1 MQFVHFLQASIFV
14 LSSWLHWWLH
24 NHGAVDL
31 FGFQNNYH
39 IDDISFGIARLEW
52 NSNFQLSSSLHCIAP
67 PFLCDCCSPRTRCCR
82 AFQIWWQECP
92 VKSSLLCHGGG
103 VDQNV
108 CWPSPCWGPSQGGST
123 CFVTFSQPKTFNKI
137 YVWRCDQFEGDTNNT
152 ITCSLSVGN
161 YRFIWNIN
169 SWICLSI
176 YNDIFIML
184 MITCSDHIF
193 EVNEV
198 IDFNQIWTWLF
209 CWDSIARYS
218 KCQ

>member
-1 MQFVHFLQASIFV
+1 M
-14 LSSWLHWWLH
+14 
-24 NHGAVDL
+24 
-31 FGFQNNYH
+31 
-39 IDDISFGIARLEW
+39 
-52 NSNFQLSSSLHCIAP
+52 
-67 PFLCDCCSPRTRCCR
+67 
-82 AFQIWWQECP
+82 
-92 VKSSLLCHGGG
+92 KSSLLCHGGG

-137 YVWRCDQFEGDTNNT
+137 YVWRCDHFEGDTNNT
-152 ITCSLSVGN
+152 ITFSLSVGI

-184 MITCSDHIF
+184 MITCSDNIF

-209 CWDSIARYS
+209 CRDSIAGYS
-218 KCQ
+218 KWSRVGTAILKHNFQVHRVYFVISSKAIILLYMFALTELIRPLIYMAKRKINCKTGASKANEYSNLNRNKLPKMDNRAEIQKNDYERLSKD